1 MTRKPT
7 LAVVGATGAVG
18 AVTLEI
24 LSRNADV
31 WGDVRLLAS
40 PRTAGRKLA
49 VRGEECEVVPLT
61 EEALT
66 GVDVALFLV
75 PSAVSAQWAPV
86 AAAKGAV
93 VVDASA
99 AFRLDP
105 DVPLVVPEINPHA
118 VRLRPRGI
126 VAGPH
131 DTTLTALPAIGALH
145 AEFGLRELVIASYQ
159 AVSGAGR
166 EAVDTLR
173 AQLALVAGT
182 ELGQTPGDVRRA
194 VEDTTGNGTGIPGS
208 GLPGFPGHSGLHG
221 LGSRAAG
228 SGAAGSAAASGFGP
242 FPAPVALN
250 VVPWTGEPADDGWS
264 SEELGLRA
272 ELRKVL
278 DLPGLRVSAT
288 CVRVP
293 VLTAHSLAVHARF
306 ESEVTVARAHE
317 ILATSPGV
325 VLFDDPAAGDFPTPA
340 DVVGTDPTW
349 VGRVRRSP
357 DDPCALELFICGDNL
372 RKGAALNTTQIAES
386 VAQSLIESWT
396 PTDS

>member
-1 MTRKPT
+1 MIRKPA

-18 AVTLEI
+18 AVMLEL
-24 LSRNADV
+24 LSRNEDV
-31 WGDVRLLAS
+31 WGAIRLVAS
-40 PRTAGRKLA
+40 PRSAGRKLA

-61 EEALT
+61 EEALS
-66 GVDVALFLV
+66 GIDVAMFLV
-75 PSAVSAQWAPV
+75 PAEVSAQWAPV

-118 VRLRPRGI
+118 IRVRPRGI

-131 DTTLTALPAIGALH
+131 DTTLAMLPTVGALH
-145 AEFGLRELVIASYQ
+145 AEFGLRQLVVASYQ

-166 EAVDTLR
+166 DAVAVLR
-173 AQLALVAGT
+173 AQTALVAGT
-182 ELGQTPGDVRRA
+182 GLGESPGDVRRA
-194 VEDTTGNGTGIPGS
+194 VEATAPRRPG
-208 GLPGFPGHSGLHG
+208 P
-221 LGSRAAG
+221 A
-228 SGAAGSAAASGFGP
+228 GAAPGGLRSGASGFGP

-250 VVPWTGEPADDGWS
+250 VVPWTGEPAEDGWS

-272 ELRKVL
+272 EVRKVL
-278 DLPGLRVSAT
+278 DLPGLHVSAT

-293 VLTAHSLAVHARF
+293 VLTTHSLAVHARF

-325 VLFDDPAAGDFPTPA
+325 VLFDDPAAGEFPTPA

-357 DDPCALELFICGDNL
+357 DDPCALELFVCGDNL
-372 RKGAALNTTQIAES
+372 RKGAALNTAQIAES
-386 VAQSLIESWT
+386 VAQSLNPSR
-396 PTDS
+396 PAP